1 MAHYGQK
8 SQIGLRLTNNSDT
21 SSSYS
26 SVIQKQKNIKMA
38 LLSTCLCCSLLTAS
52 IFFGITSMVL
62 YLMSFGIELWW
73 IIEAEVRLPIPA
85 YLLALSFFFLSL
97 LSFSMVVGLRTKR
110 TRLLLAWILLNLL
123 LMCPE
128 AGMVLFMAIYY
139 WEGKTYAIIE
149 VGLWI
154 LRIFISVFGLI
165 STQSL
170 YSRWRDQKSV
180 LKSLSGLNVTNDTFL
195 PNGIGGEY
203 QAKQIEAGFG
213 YQNTAYAYS
222 QPHLSTLAV
231 TKYAPSSTVQPK
243 YLKRSASSASQF
255 VSASRLSG
263 LNEIPPMQLNASQLT
278 GYQKNEFDT
287 SKFATGLVY
296 RNHSQ
301 YDLPSFGLDPDE
313 PIFVNGQYGRGG
325 LQHQDYYQR
334 PFSAMSGSKGGPNWR
349 PERPDSSLQWYKPR
363 SLVNLEDDTSS
374 IWSGIGKS
382 GNYPSHNTQS
392 LDRRKYAAGAF
403 DRAHSVG
410 ALNFGYNT
418 DDGILRGSVA
428 PFMHFAGNAPAS
440 ESKQSLG
447 QFSDHIDKY
456 RDVAL

>member
-1 MAHYGQK
+1 
-8 SQIGLRLTNNSDT
+8 
-21 SSSYS
+21 
-26 SVIQKQKNIKMA
+26 MA
-38 LLSTCLCCSLLTAS
+38 LLSSCLCCSLLTAS

-180 LKSLSGLNVTNDTFL
+180 LKSLNGLNVTNGTFL

-213 YQNTAYAYS
+213 YQNTAYAY
-222 QPHLSTLAV
+222 
-231 TKYAPSSTVQPK
+231 
-243 YLKRSASSASQF
+243 R
-255 VSASRLSG
+255 
-263 LNEIPPMQLNASQLT
+263 
-278 GYQKNEFDT
+278 
-287 SKFATGLVY
+287 
-296 RNHSQ
+296 
-301 YDLPSFGLDPDE
+301 
-313 PIFVNGQYGRGG
+313 
-325 LQHQDYYQR
+325 
-334 PFSAMSGSKGGPNWR
+334 
-349 PERPDSSLQWYKPR
+349 
-363 SLVNLEDDTSS
+363 
-374 IWSGIGKS
+374 
-382 GNYPSHNTQS
+382 
-392 LDRRKYAAGAF
+392 
-403 DRAHSVG
+403 
-410 ALNFGYNT
+410 
-418 DDGILRGSVA
+418 
-428 PFMHFAGNAPAS
+428 
-440 ESKQSLG
+440 
-447 QFSDHIDKY
+447 
-456 RDVAL
+456 

>member
-1 MAHYGQK
+1 
-8 SQIGLRLTNNSDT
+8 
-21 SSSYS
+21 
-26 SVIQKQKNIKMA
+26 
-38 LLSTCLCCSLLTAS
+38 
-52 IFFGITSMVL
+52 MVL

-139 WEGKTYAIIE
+139 WEGNTYGVIE

-154 LRIFISVFGLI
+154 LRIFISVFGMI
-165 STQSL
+165 ATQSL

-180 LKSLSGLNVTNDTFL
+180 LKSLNSLNVTNGTFL

-203 QAKQIEAGFG
+203 QAKQIEAGLG

-231 TKYAPSSTVQPK
+231 TKYATNSSIQPK

-263 LNEIPPMQLNASQLT
+263 LNEIPPVQVNARHVT

-287 SKFATGLVY
+287 SKFTSGLVY

-313 PIFVNGQYGRGG
+313 PIFVTGHYGRGG
-325 LQHQDYYQR
+325 LQNQEYYQR
-334 PFSAMSGSKGGPNWR
+334 PFSALSGTKGTAAPSWGR
-349 PERPDSSLQWYKPR
+349 QERPDSSLQWYRPR

-374 IWSGIGKS
+374 IWSGIEKS
-382 GNYPSHNTQS
+382 GNYPSNNTQS

-403 DRAHSVG
+403 DRAQSLG
-410 ALNFGYNT
+410 ALNFGYIS

-428 PFMHFAGNAPAS
+428 PFMHFASTATPAS

>member
-1 MAHYGQK
+1 
-8 SQIGLRLTNNSDT
+8 
-21 SSSYS
+21 
-26 SVIQKQKNIKMA
+26 MA

-180 LKSLSGLNVTNDTFL
+180 LKSLNGLNV
-195 PNGIGGEY
+195 
-203 QAKQIEAGFG
+203 
-213 YQNTAYAYS
+213 
-222 QPHLSTLAV
+222 V
-231 TKYAPSSTVQPK
+231 
-243 YLKRSASSASQF
+243 
-255 VSASRLSG
+255 
-263 LNEIPPMQLNASQLT
+263 
-278 GYQKNEFDT
+278 
-287 SKFATGLVY
+287 
-296 RNHSQ
+296 
-301 YDLPSFGLDPDE
+301 
-313 PIFVNGQYGRGG
+313 
-325 LQHQDYYQR
+325 
-334 PFSAMSGSKGGPNWR
+334 
-349 PERPDSSLQWYKPR
+349 
-363 SLVNLEDDTSS
+363 SLV
-374 IWSGIGKS
+374 IYHFH
-382 GNYPSHNTQS
+382 YP
-392 LDRRKYAAGAF
+392 
-403 DRAHSVG
+403 HSPGRHVSPSK
-410 ALNFGYNT
+410 
-418 DDGILRGSVA
+418 LR
-428 PFMHFAGNAPAS
+428 P
-440 ESKQSLG
+440 Q
-447 QFSDHIDKY
+447 
-456 RDVAL
+456 